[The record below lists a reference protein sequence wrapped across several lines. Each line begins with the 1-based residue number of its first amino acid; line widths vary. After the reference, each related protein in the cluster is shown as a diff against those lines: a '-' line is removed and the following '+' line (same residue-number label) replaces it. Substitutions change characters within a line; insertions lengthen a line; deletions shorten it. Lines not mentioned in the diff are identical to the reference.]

1 VCLISLV
8 VDRSTGDLAYLIND
22 TPTPRA
28 SFSMF
33 AGQGFETLPSANLG
47 QLDAVR
53 LEAQIA
59 SRPIQAIHQ
68 PGLDLAVRYQDRRA
82 GGQLLLPASESVPPV
97 RRWSP

>member
-33 AGQGFETLPSANLG
+33 AGQGFETLPSAAPQKVG
-47 QLDAVR
+47 EVM
-53 LEAQIA
+53 A
-59 SRPIQAIHQ
+59 SGTA
-68 PGLDLAVRYQDRRA
+68 D
-82 GGQLLLPASESVPPV
+82 
-97 RRWSP
+97 